1 MNITATKTEK
11 YTRAP
16 AAPAAGAPVLFPL
29 LAVCGRLSMRGKSAR
44 KAFPDV
50 LRSCGHPLRHAP
62 GATGR
67 DRTPLA
73 ARANARSSPFPPPA
87 VGARRNNTPRCATP
101 SDRKSGTAFYMPRR
115 CCTSVSSVSC
125 ERSSMIDRI
134 SASSLRMP
142 LRATRVSSSP

>member
-1 MNITATKTEK
+1 MNITAERTEK

-29 LAVCGRLSMRGKSAR
+29 LAVYDRLSMRGKSAR

-50 LRSCGHPLRHAP
+50 PRSYGHPLRHAP

-73 ARANARSSPFPPPA
+73 ARANARSPPFPPPA

-101 SDRKSGTAFYMPRR
+101 SDRKSGTAFYTPRR
-115 CCTSVSSVSC
+115 DLPPRTEYYIWWIYVKK
-125 ERSSMIDRI
+125 II
-134 SASSLRMP
+134 P
-142 LRATRVSSSP
+142 IG